1 MKNVDEATYEWYQ
14 KARTKKIPV
23 TGPMLQEKAK
33 RASEKLGDSTFKA
46 SNGWLDRFKK
56 RYERQIRS
64 DQDCIFPPNSTSR
77 LQPLD
82 LGIIQT
88 FKLKY
93 MKLML
98 THVVSK
104 IDDCDS
110 ATDVC
115 KSMDLLQAIRWIGQ
129 AWENV
134 SESTVKKCFIKAG
147 FLSADESLVSFPA
160 EHREFDPF
168 EDLETGELVQVNSL
182 LCDASSG
189 TSSDIPS
196 AVEALEATSSLP
208 TCKELSANWE
218 VEFFSDLSASSSQDE
233 DSDDDLIEVNSQ
245 AKEVK
250 VKSMRE
256 AMTMLE
262 DLTEFLTTENST
274 DTGNSLAKVLSNLQ
288 SAWLN
293 RKLKV
298 SVQSKVTDFFK

>member
-1 MKNVDEATYEWYQ
+1 MKGKYDHI
-14 KARTKKIPV
+14 KIV
-23 TGPMLQEKAK
+23 
-33 RASEKLGDSTFKA
+33 F
-46 SNGWLDRFKK
+46 
-56 RYERQIRS
+56 
-64 DQDCIFPPNSTSR
+64 FPPNCTSR

-110 ATDVC
+110 ATEVC
-115 KSMDLLQAIRWIGQ
+115 KSVDLLQAIRWIGQ
-129 AWENV
+129 AWETV
-134 SESTVKKCFIKAG
+134 SESTIKKCFVKAG
-147 FLSADESLVSFPA
+147 LLSADESLVSFPA

-168 EDLETGELVQVNSL
+168 EELESGELAQVNLL

-189 TSSDIPS
+189 SSSDIPS
-196 AVEALEATSSLP
+196 AVEALEATS
-208 TCKELSANWE
+208 A
-218 VEFFSDLSASSSQDE
+218 QDPGQDK

-262 DLTEFLTTENST
+262 DLTEYLTTENLT
-274 DTGNSLAKVLSNLQ
+274 ETANSLAKVLSHLQ
-288 SAWLN
+288 SAWLY
-293 RKLKV
+293 RKL
-298 SVQSKVTDFFK
+298 